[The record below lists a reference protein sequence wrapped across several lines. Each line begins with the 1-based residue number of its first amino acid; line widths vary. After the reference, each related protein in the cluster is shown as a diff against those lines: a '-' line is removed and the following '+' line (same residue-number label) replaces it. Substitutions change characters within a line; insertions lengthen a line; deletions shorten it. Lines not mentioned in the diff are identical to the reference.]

1 MQSVICD
8 FPAVGPYVGVTR
20 DRVIKFKTGK
30 KSRSFRMI
38 IFGAYNALGLIGSE
52 FNGIAILDEDQRA
65 VLCDRIACESS
76 GYFGPSPD
84 QLREFDRLARL
95 DWPSF
100 REFVNGHERT
110 RYAI

>member
-1 MQSVICD
+1 MDVINA
-8 FPAVGPYVGVTR
+8 FPRLGPYVGVTR
-20 DRVIKFKTGK
+20 DRVIKFKAGR
-30 KSRSFRMI
+30 KSRSFRVI
-38 IFGAYNALGLIGSE
+38 IFGAYDAFGLIGPE

-76 GYFGPSPD
+76 GYFGPSPA
-84 QLREFDRLARL
+84 QLGEFDRLAGL

-100 REFVNGHERT
+100 REFVNGHDRT